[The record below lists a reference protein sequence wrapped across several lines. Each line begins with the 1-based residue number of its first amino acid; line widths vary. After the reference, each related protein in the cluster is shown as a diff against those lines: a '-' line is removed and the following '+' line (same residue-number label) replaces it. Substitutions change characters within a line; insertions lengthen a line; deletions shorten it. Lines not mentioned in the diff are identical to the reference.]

1 MELLKECCG
10 TRDPS
15 GKLKRRQDILPLIK
29 MHLPCVQICGFLLFF
44 FLYVGHY
51 VGAPSMVLKVPAT

>member
-1 MELLKECCG
+1 MELLKECCA
-10 TRDPS
+10 RDPL
-15 GKLKRRQDILPLIK
+15 GKLKRRQDTLPLIK
-29 MHLPCVQICGFLLFF
+29 MHLPCVQICGFLLTF